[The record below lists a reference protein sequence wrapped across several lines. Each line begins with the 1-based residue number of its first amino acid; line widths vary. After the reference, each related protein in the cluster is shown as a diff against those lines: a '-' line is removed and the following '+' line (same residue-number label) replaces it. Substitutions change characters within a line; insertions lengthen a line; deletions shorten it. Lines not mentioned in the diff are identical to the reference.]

1 MTDYLED
8 RAKDELKRVD
18 HLIYVSLKYTRTCDI
33 ILNAVKRMISAFE
46 FGMND
51 LLNYYKQKKRIKEIP
66 ESWKERTELLE
77 KILKQ
82 KIQKYL
88 KLYIVLKKIEVSDFG
103 RREEYRK
110 HVTMLVPIEG
120 KTLEIDIPV
129 LLDYYQKTKEFVD
142 FIKEIMES

>member
-51 LLNYYKQKKRIKEIP
+51 LLHYYKNKKRIKEIP